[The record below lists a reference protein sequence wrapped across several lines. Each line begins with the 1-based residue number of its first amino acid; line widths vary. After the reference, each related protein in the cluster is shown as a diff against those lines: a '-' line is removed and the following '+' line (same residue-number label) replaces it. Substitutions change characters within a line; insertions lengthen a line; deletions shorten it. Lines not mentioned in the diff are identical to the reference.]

1 MDSTL
6 LLPSPKTDMPP
17 GRSTTGM
24 RTAYSSFLPING
36 AVGKQLPHSNPA
48 EPAQD
53 NTDNPNNQTAK
64 TEVSESTGT
73 AEAAELP
80 RAVRSTRRRSGIPPL
95 YTLAAVI
102 GLAAGIFAAT
112 SLPAGADLSGNI
124 LCRSGGFL
132 EILLSKL
139 AWGGAFLLAEYL
151 CGYFAL
157 GNLLVWLAPLLCGLG
172 TGAAL
177 GAAFLLNGMDAL
189 WLVPGCAVCAAVVI
203 FAARASADMSAQ
215 LLRLISTNKNSIV
228 STSPAAGEY
237 TLRFL
242 VCLAILSA
250 YAIAGAA
257 LRMSVISA

>member
-6 LLPSPKTDMPP
+6 LMPSKADMPSSRP
-17 GRSTTGM
+17 HAEIHHAPEPL
-24 RTAYSSFLPING
+24 TALTG
-36 AVGKQLPHSNPA
+36 AVGKQLPHVPAPPEKDKPVPPEEAREPISPA
-48 EPAQD
+48 EPAQ
-53 NTDNPNNQTAK
+53 
-64 TEVSESTGT
+64 
-73 AEAAELP
+73 LP
-80 RAVRSTRRRSGIPPL
+80 RAVRTSRRRSGIPPL
-95 YTLAAVI
+95 YTLAAAI
-102 GLAAGIFAAT
+102 GIAAGIFAVS
-112 SLPAGADLSGNI
+112 SLPADADLSGNI

-157 GNLLVWLAPLLCGLG
+157 GNLIVWLAPLLCGLG

-177 GAAFLLNGMDAL
+177 GAAFLQNGMDAL
-189 WLVPGCAVCAAVVI
+189 WLVPGCAVCAAVVV
-203 FAARASADMSAQ
+203 FAARTSADMSAQ

-250 YAIAGAA
+250 CSIAGAA